1 MKIGIYGGTFN
12 PPHSGHVKAA
22 GDAIRALGL
31 DKLLVVPT
39 AQPPHKDMPEGSA
52 AAEQRLEMARL
63 AFGCLE
69 KAEVSDV
76 EIARG
81 GKSYT
86 VDTVLELRKIYP
98 EDELWLI
105 MGGDMFYSLTNW
117 YRFEKLLDEVGFA
130 VADRAD
136 DSERLKAYAEHVRHE
151 WCPRVEFIPERPIEI
166 SSTELRERFENARGM
181 ELVPPEVYAYI
192 VKNRLYGIRPQLE
205 WLREEAVKL
214 LAPKRVPHVMGC
226 EQEAVRLAERWG
238 EDVYSAAVAGILH
251 DITKKC
257 SANEQLLLC
266 EKYGTV
272 TDALELEAP
281 KLLHSKTGA
290 DMAWAEFGISP
301 EVREAIRWHTT
312 GRADMTML
320 EKIIYMADYMEP
332 NRDFEGV
339 EELRRLAYE
348 DIDQALRLGLRMSIE
363 DMKERNI
370 VPHPRSSGALEY
382 IEDSLKSRGL

>member
-12 PPHSGHVKAA
+12 PPHAGHIKAA
-22 GDAIRALGL
+22 GDAVRALSL
-31 DKLLVVPT
+31 DKLLVIPPAT
-39 AQPPHKDMPEGSA
+39 PPHKELPAGTA
-52 AAEQRLEMARL
+52 TAEQRLEMAQL
-63 AFGCLE
+63 AFGGVD
-69 KAEVSDV
+69 KVEVCDI
-76 EIARG
+76 ELTRG
-81 GKSYT
+81 GRSYT
-86 VDTVLELRKIYP
+86 VDTVKALREYYP

-105 MGGDMFYSLTNW
+105 MGGDMFFSLESW
-117 YRFEKLLDEVGFA
+117 YRFDTLLTEVGFA

-136 DSERLKAYAEHVRHE
+136 ESEKLREYVDRMRRERDA
-151 WCPRVEFIPERPIEI
+151 RVEFIPERPVEV
-166 SSTELRERFENARGM
+166 SSTELRQQLENAEGRD
-181 ELVPPEVYAYI
+181 LLPNDVYAYI
-192 VKNRLYGIRPQLE
+192 IKNRLYGAKAQLD

-214 LAPKRVPHVMGC
+214 LAPKRVPHVLGC

-281 KLLHSKTGA
+281 KLLHSKTAA
-290 DMAWAEFGISP
+290 DMAWVEFGISP

-312 GRADMTML
+312 GKADMTML
-320 EKIIYMADYMEP
+320 EKIIYIADYMEP

-339 EELRRLAYE
+339 DELRRLAYE
-348 DIDQALRLGLRMSIE
+348 DIDRALQLGLRMSIE
-363 DMKERNI
+363 DMQARNI

-382 IEDSLKSRGL
+382 IEDSLRQRGL

>member
-12 PPHSGHVKAA
+12 PPHAGHIKAA
-22 GDAIRALGL
+22 GDAVKALDL
-31 DKLLVVPT
+31 DKLLVIPT
-39 AQPPHKDMPEGSA
+39 AQPPHKELPETSA
-52 AAEQRLEMARL
+52 TAEQRLEMARL
-63 AFGCLE
+63 AFGNVE
-69 KAEVSDV
+69 KAEVCDI
-76 EIARG
+76 ELTRG
-81 GKSYT
+81 GRSYT
-86 VDTVLELRKIYP
+86 VDTVAALREIYP
-98 EDELWLI
+98 GDELWLI
-105 MGGDMFYSLTNW
+105 MGGDMFYSLTSW
-117 YRFEKLLDEVGFA
+117 YQFEKLLNEVCFA

-136 DSERLKAYAEHVRHE
+136 ESDKLKEHAEHMRHD
-151 WCPRVEFIPERPIEI
+151 WAARVEFIPERPIEI
-166 SSTELRERFENARGM
+166 SSTELRQRLENAEGR
-181 ELVPPEVYAYI
+181 ELLSPEVYAYI
-192 VKNRLYGIRPQLE
+192 VKNRLYGVKPQLE

-214 LAPKRVPHVMGC
+214 LDPKRVPHVMGC
-226 EQEAVRLAERWG
+226 EQEAVRLAKRWG
-238 EDVYSAAVAGILH
+238 EDVYSAAAAGILH

-257 SANEQLLLC
+257 SANEQLILC

-312 GRADMTML
+312 GRADMAML
-320 EKIIYMADYMEP
+320 EKIIYIADYMEP

-339 EELRRLAYE
+339 DELRRLAYE

-363 DMKERNI
+363 DMQERNI

-382 IEDSLKSRGL
+382 IEKSLKERGL

>member
-12 PPHSGHVKAA
+12 PPHAGHIKAA
-22 GDAIRALGL
+22 GDAVRALGL
-31 DKLLVVPT
+31 DKMLVIPT
-39 AQPPHKDMPEGSA
+39 AQPPHKELPETSA
-52 AAEQRLEMARL
+52 TAEQRLEMAKL
-63 AFGCLE
+63 AFGGVD
-69 KAEVSDV
+69 KAEVCDIELS
-76 EIARG
+76 RG
-81 GKSYT
+81 GRSYT
-86 VDTVLELRKIYP
+86 VDTVAALRELYP
-98 EDELWLI
+98 GDELWLV
-105 MGGDMFYSLTNW
+105 MGGDMFTSLTSW
-117 YRFEKLLDEVGFA
+117 YRFDTLLEQVGFA

-136 DSERLKAYAEHVRHE
+136 ESELLREQVEVLRRECGA
-151 WCPRVEFIPERPIEI
+151 RVEFIPERPIEI
-166 SSTELRERFENARGM
+166 SSTQLRERLENAGGR
-181 ELVPPEVYAYI
+181 ELLSSEVYAYI
-192 VKNRLYGIRPQLE
+192 VKNRLYGVRPQLE
-205 WLREEAVKL
+205 WLREEAIKL

-257 SANEQLLLC
+257 SGNEQLLLC

-281 KLLHSKTGA
+281 KLLHAKTGA
-290 DMAWAEFGISP
+290 DMAWAEFGVSP

-339 EELRRLAYE
+339 DELRKLAYE
-348 DIDQALRLGLRMSIE
+348 DIDQALRLGLQMSMD
-363 DMKERNI
+363 DMAARDI
-370 VPHPRSSGALEY
+370 VPHPRSLGALEY
-382 IEDSLKSRGL
+382 IKRSLEERGL

>member
-12 PPHSGHVKAA
+12 PPHIGHIKAA
-22 GDAIRALGL
+22 GDAIRSLKL
-31 DKLLVVPT
+31 DKLIIIPT
-39 AQPPHKDMPEGSA
+39 AQPPHKELPEGSA
-52 AAEQRLEMARL
+52 GAEQRVEMVRL
-63 AFGCLE
+63 AFKGVE
-69 KAEVSDV
+69 RAEVSDI
-76 EIARG
+76 ELSRG

-86 VDTVLELRKIYP
+86 VDTVAQLRAVYP
-98 EDELWLI
+98 HDELWLI
-105 MGGDMFYSLTNW
+105 MGGDMFCSLTSW
-117 YRFEKLLDEVGFA
+117 YNFDVLLKEVGFA

-136 DSERLKAYAEHVRHE
+136 ESEMLKEQVEILRRERSA
-151 WCPRVEFIPERPIEI
+151 RVEFIHDRPIEI
-166 SSTELRERFENARGM
+166 SSTELRERLEKAGGRD
-181 ELVPPEVYAYI
+181 LLSPEVYAYI
-192 VKNRLYGIRPQLE
+192 VKNRLYGVKPQLE
-205 WLREEAVKL
+205 WLREEAIKL
-214 LAPKRVPHVMGC
+214 LAPKRVPHVLGC
-226 EQEAVRLAERWG
+226 EQEAVRLARHWG

-312 GRADMTML
+312 GRPGMTML

-339 EELRRLAYE
+339 DELRRLAYE
-348 DIDQALRLGLRMSIE
+348 DIDQALRLGLRMSME
-363 DMKERNI
+363 DMAARNI

-382 IEDSLKSRGL
+382 IEKSLKERGV

>member
-12 PPHSGHVKAA
+12 PPHAGHIKAA
-22 GDAIRALGL
+22 GDAVKALAF
-31 DKLLVVPT
+31 DKLLVIPT
-39 AQPPHKDMPEGSA
+39 ATPPHKDLPAGTA
-52 AAEQRLEMARL
+52 TAEQRLEMARL
-63 AFGCLE
+63 AFGKVD
-69 KAEVSDV
+69 KAEVCDIELS
-76 EIARG
+76 RG
-81 GKSYT
+81 GRSYT
-86 VDTVLELRKIYP
+86 VDTVMALREKYP

-105 MGGDMFYSLTNW
+105 MGGDMFFSLESW
-117 YRFEKLLDEVGFA
+117 YRFDVLLSEVGFA

-136 DSERLKAYAEHVRHE
+136 ESEKLRNYVEFMRHE
-151 WCPRVEFIPERPIEI
+151 WAATVEFIPERPVEV
-166 SSTELRERFENARGM
+166 SSTELRQRLENAEGR
-181 ELVPPEVYAYI
+181 ELLSPEVYDYI
-192 VKNRLYGIRPQLE
+192 VKNRLYGVRAQLD
-205 WLREEAVKL
+205 WLREEAIKL
-214 LAPKRVPHVMGC
+214 LAPKRVPHVLGC
-226 EQEAVRLAERWG
+226 EQEAVRLAQRWG
-238 EDVYSAAVAGILH
+238 EDVYSAAAAGILH

-257 SANEQLLLC
+257 SANEQLILC

-290 DMAWAEFGISP
+290 DMAWAEFGISL

-320 EKIIYMADYMEP
+320 EKIIYIADYMEP

-339 EELRRLAYE
+339 DELRRLAYE

-363 DMKERNI
+363 DMRARNI

-382 IEDSLKSRGL
+382 IEESLRRRGL